1 MSQKKIIRSYLK
13 RPTYRNFAIIFFVL
27 TVLYTTAVYYKLIN
41 RADKWVQDALY
52 QKPQAISGQVIV
64 IGIDDETIE
73 HFGAYNTWD
82 RSIMAS
88 ALEELAAD
96 PDSKPA
102 VVAIDTLYVGNTD
115 PEVDERLS
123 KAAEKLGNVI
133 VASVGVFGSGYIE
146 DESGKLQMHGHLVYS
161 YEEPY
166 KELLDV
172 TRQGHINAMYDMD
185 GILRHALLYFDYQE
199 PDGSTRRIYSMAH
212 EAARS
217 YCDKYGIKMTE
228 PEVDDRGHFYLSYSS
243 LPGTYND
250 GMSLYK
256 LINGE
261 IPRDYYSGKIVLIG
275 PYAAGLQDEYFTP
288 IDRAQKMYG
297 VEHQANA
304 IEAFLRGD
312 YKKEMPDELQAVLL
326 FIAVLVS
333 ATIFMM
339 VPVKAATAFLI
350 FGMAISL
357 GISYL
362 LYQRGWIVH
371 VLWMPLGILLMYIG
385 SLAVHYLRAAL
396 EKRKVTKTFE
406 RYVAPEIVKEI
417 MKEGMENLSLGGK
430 TCDIAVLFVDVRGFT
445 TMSERLTPEKVVF
458 ILNRYLT
465 MASGCV
471 EKTGGTL
478 DKFVGDA
485 MMAFWGAPLPQED
498 AIYNAVRCA
507 MDIIEGAHRVSEE
520 LKEEIGEELRVG
532 VGVNY
537 GPAVVGNMGA
547 EKHMDYTAIG
557 DTVNTAARLEANAP
571 GGTVYI
577 SRVVADALADRIKV
591 TSLGGTIKLKGKA
604 EGFEVLKVEEL
615 M

>member
-13 RPTYRNFAIIFFVL
+13 LPKYRNFAIIFLIL

-41 RADKWVQDALY
+41 RADKWIQDALY

-64 IGIDDETIE
+64 IGIDDETLE

-123 KAAEKLGNVI
+123 KAAENLGNVI

-212 EAARS
+212 EAAKT
-217 YCDKYGIKMTE
+217 YCNTYGIEMTE
-228 PEVDDRGHFYLSYSS
+228 PEVDERGHFYLSYSS

-261 IPRDYYSGKIVLIG
+261 IPRDYYAGKIVLIG

-312 YKKEMPDELQAVLL
+312 YKEEMPDELQAVLL

-333 ATIFMM
+333 VTIFMM

-371 VLWMPLGILLMYIG
+371 VLWMPLGILLMYMG
-385 SLAVHYLRAAL
+385 SLVVHYLRAAL